1 MFRYDLGAGEV
12 PVICGHGN
20 PDSADARGPLVARAG
35 DPGRVAAPDLPC
47 FGWSRRAY
55 PVSFDASLDGSLDR
69 FAAFVDALGV
79 EQYRL
84 VVHDWGSLDLNTG
97 RLRRVVPGSPPT
109 EE

>member
-1 MFRYDLGAGEV
+1 
-12 PVICGHGN
+12 
-20 PDSADARGPLVARAG
+20 
-35 DPGRVAAPDLPC
+35 
-47 FGWSRRAY
+47 
-55 PVSFDASLDGSLDR
+55 VSFDASLDGSLDR